1 VLPCEGH
8 LTVSEEGTKR
18 GNLQELMVE
27 ISRLA
32 IRIYDTTSA
41 LNQHKAAMTGIAE
54 KYFAPGDGKATTG
67 HGPEYR
73 GLRQGHTAE
82 AFTSFR
88 HPIRKRK
95 CQGHDDVIESMI
107 GNSGKKRNR
116 PLFDTFAEISYL
128 TTGTYLPPSNK
139 KMSSPPLGAFRGP
152 LQCGNDTSSTPF
164 RLLALQVSKAFDH
177 WSHWTWRSMVFQ

>member
-1 VLPCEGH
+1 MLPCEGH

-18 GNLQELMVE
+18 GNLQGLMVE

-82 AFTSFR
+82 VFTF
-88 HPIRKRK
+88 
-95 CQGHDDVIESMI
+95 V
-107 GNSGKKRNR
+107 
-116 PLFDTFAEISYL
+116 
-128 TTGTYLPPSNK
+128 PPPYPEEK
-139 KMSSPPLGAFRGP
+139 VPR
-152 LQCGNDTSSTPF
+152 T
-164 RLLALQVSKAFDH
+164 
-177 WSHWTWRSMVFQ
+177 